1 MKHIALAA
9 VAATTFLISCNRV
22 DYYQAD
28 SYVGRYDDLT
38 KITLVRNDGDAVC
51 IDVKSDFDAQGCYGP
66 GDEKYSDLCRK
77 HGDVGYNRKIA
88 YLSGRDVVYNA
99 SDLLSVKVY
108 SDRDFDAEHPAGS
121 SLADIVRF
129 LSCSPKEYIASG
141 YKSMYSYDAA
151 SLSEVFVTTWAYCY
165 YWGRDAYECHPI
177 DKMLSDIT
185 PEDLVLLGPGLRS
198 LPQIYNGRFFSLA
211 FVKKPSAEQVHEI
224 TVEITTEERRI
235 ITGHLN
241 VNFDDII

>member
-38 KITLVRNDGDAVC
+38 KITLVRNEGDAVC
-51 IDVKSDFDAQGCYGP
+51 IDVKSDFDAQGCYRP
-66 GDEKYSDLCRK
+66 GDEKYRDLCRK

-141 YKSMYSYDAA
+141 YKSLYRYD
-151 SLSEVFVTTWAYCY
+151 
-165 YWGRDAYECHPI
+165 
-177 DKMLSDIT
+177 
-185 PEDLVLLGPGLRS
+185 PELVSPGFRS
-198 LPQIYNGRFFSLA
+198 
-211 FVKKPSAEQVHEI
+211 
-224 TVEITTEERRI
+224 T
-235 ITGHLN
+235 
-241 VNFDDII
+241 

>member
-66 GDEKYSDLCRK
+66 GDEKYRDLCRK

-141 YKSMYSYDAA
+141 YKSLYRYDPELV
-151 SLSEVFVTTWAYCY
+151 SPGFRSTWGYYYGRPDKGKSEY
-165 YWGRDAYECHPI
+165 YPV
-177 DKMLSDIT
+177 DKMLCDIV
-185 PEDLVLLGPGLRS
+185 PEDLMLLGPDVAYNPQRS
-198 LPQIYNGRFFSLA
+198 HLKFFSL
-211 FVKKPSAEQVHEI
+211 FFEKMPVVKDSHVI
-224 TVEITTEERRI
+224 TVEVTT
-235 ITGHLN
+235 
-241 VNFDDII
+241 DDGRVLSGNIVMDFAE

>member
-38 KITLVRNDGDAVC
+38 KITLVRNEGDAVC
-51 IDVKSDFDAQGCYGP
+51 IDVKSDFDAQGCYRP
-66 GDEKYSDLCRK
+66 GDEKYRDLCRK

-141 YKSMYSYDAA
+141 YKSLYRYDPELV
-151 SLSEVFVTTWAYCY
+151 SPGFRSTWGYYYGRPDKEKSEY
-165 YWGRDAYECHPI
+165 YPI
-177 DKMLSDIT
+177 DKMLCDIV
-185 PEDLVLLGPGLRS
+185 PEDLMLLGPDVAYNPQRS
-198 LPQIYNGRFFSLA
+198 HMKFFSL
-211 FVKKPSAEQVHEI
+211 FFEKMPVVKDSHVI
-224 TVEITTEERRI
+224 TVEVTT
-235 ITGHLN
+235 
-241 VNFDDII
+241 DDGRVLSGSIVMDFAE

>member
-121 SLADIVRF
+121 SLADIVMF
-129 LSCSPKEYIASG
+129 
-141 YKSMYSYDAA
+141 
-151 SLSEVFVTTWAYCY
+151 SE
-165 YWGRDAYECHPI
+165 
-177 DKMLSDIT
+177 
-185 PEDLVLLGPGLRS
+185 
-198 LPQIYNGRFFSLA
+198 
-211 FVKKPSAEQVHEI
+211 
-224 TVEITTEERRI
+224 RI
-235 ITGHLN
+235 HSQRLQEH
-241 VNFDDII
+241 VQL